1 MSKAS
6 DEAFQRKLRSE
17 GILHREGVRIN
28 HHLPVIE
35 TRQEARLRSKEEV
48 AYRALSL
55 LAVALKGE
63 GLEQNLVEKLVERY
77 GLAPYF
83 TAKEVAFLKSAAPS
97 QGERCQFSW
106 RYEAAW
112 VLLWALR
119 YFDELGK
126 PSTICDVPKAIT
138 IMHERTTA
146 QFLGEAKLRSIEQI
160 LDEADLIYRY
170 DWAVVDARINNQ
182 PSPADLE
189 PGVVQERHYALNW
202 LIGYM
207 DQEWDDVSTDT

>member
-1 MSKAS
+1 LGTAS
-6 DEAFQRKLRSE
+6 EEAFQRKARSE
-17 GILHREGVRIN
+17 GILHRDGVRIN
-28 HHLPVIE
+28 QRLPVIE
-35 TRQEARLRSKEEV
+35 SREEARLRSREEV

-63 GLEQNLVEKLVERY
+63 GLEQEWVEKVVERY

-83 TAKEVAFLKSAAPS
+83 TPKEAAFIRSAAPS
-97 QGERCQFSW
+97 QSDRCQFLW

-112 VLLWALR
+112 VLLWALS
-119 YFDELGK
+119 YLEELGK
-126 PSTICDVPKAIT
+126 PSTMCDVPKAVT

-146 QFLGEAKLRSIEQI
+146 QFVGDAKLRSLGQV

-170 DWAVVDARINNQ
+170 DWAVVDARVNDM
-182 PSPADLE
+182 PCPAGLD

-202 LIGYM
+202 LKGYM
-207 DQEWDDVSTDT
+207 DQDWDDVSTPT